1 MPRDLPTGLKEL
13 QSTRTGWAETHTTL
27 ALKTKHGNFWLA
39 TSRLVVD
46 DVRYTP
52 DLRETGELKQ
62 SLTSAVDRVEVS
74 IQNVDLVFG
83 LKFVAA
89 VDALHGARAVVGRY
103 WRDLRNGA
111 EYHKAL
117 LTGVVVSAPGNEQ
130 AVTLTVVSE
139 LYASRQIGG
148 RLVARNCQWRFKDPT
163 TCGYVGPLLTC
174 NKLLQSADGCQ
185 GRARQHRYSGY
196 VYIQ

>member
-1 MPRDLPTGLKEL
+1 MPRSLPTGLKEL
-13 QSTRTGWAETHTTL
+13 LSVETHWAETHSTL
-27 ALKTKHGNFWLA
+27 ALRTKSGNFWLA
-39 TSRLVVD
+39 TARLMVD
-46 DVRYTP
+46 DVAYSP

-83 LKFVAA
+83 LKFVSAI
-89 VDALHGARAVVGRY
+89 DALHGARAVVGRY

-117 LTGVVVSAPGNEQ
+117 LSGVVVSAPGNEQ

-163 TCGYVGPLLTC
+163 TCGYVGPLNSC

-185 GRARQHRYSGY
+185 GRARQFRMSGF